1 MIFMVS
7 PETFE
12 WNS

>member
-7 PETFE
+7 EV
-12 WNS
+12 